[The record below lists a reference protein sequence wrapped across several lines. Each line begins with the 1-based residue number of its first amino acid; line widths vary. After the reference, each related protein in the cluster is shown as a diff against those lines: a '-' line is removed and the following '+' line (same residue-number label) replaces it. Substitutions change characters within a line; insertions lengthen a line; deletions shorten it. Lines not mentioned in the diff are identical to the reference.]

1 MFADIVVN
9 FVVNE
14 SRRLSSTAV
23 RSSGAPSA
31 FYIDSSVLLTVMIAR
46 ASMNIYFLKVT
57 LVIRDGGH
65 VVLELC
71 SVTGTGTHD
80 CDASKGYLM
89 FRGSMPLHCNV
100 RSLHR
105 PDTSRCGNGHI
116 VSRCEAYTDA
126 LKVDT

>member
-1 MFADIVVN
+1 VN

-31 FYIDSSVLLTVMIAR
+31 FYIDSSVLLTLKIAR
-46 ASMNIYFLKVT
+46 VSMNIYFLKIT

-65 VVLELC
+65 VVLKLC
-71 SVTGTGTHD
+71 SVTGPGTND
-80 CDASKGYLM
+80 CDAFNKGYLV
-89 FRGSMPLHCNV
+89 FRGSMTLHCNV
-100 RSLHR
+100 RSLHW
-105 PDTSRCGNGHI
+105 PDSSRCGNGYI
-116 VSRCEAYTDA
+116 QVVSRCEAYTDA